1 MASASTHSSATS
13 SRSWLGSRRW
23 APYPGEL
30 SVSVKYPNFIVA
42 SSLRPLS
49 AQIGV
54 RRQGHEGLG
63 APLPELR
70 GVGKGGHGQIL
81 DGATSL
87 LHLQDVDRVDD
98 VLEGVEA
105 HPAARSVELH
115 GLQRGEE
122 RGLILDVPLHGLERS
137 RDGLRAHVA
146 LLGHVDGRAL
156 VLRGVRLHAA
166 LVLAR
171 VHGGNS
177 VNDADDPHGGLADL
191 GQHVALGE
199 ALADERDLALQ
210 AVLLVLLHEADRVD
224 AGEERRHHVGI
235 APDLAEER
243 REIRDRKSTRLNS
256 SHTVIS
262 YAVFC
267 LKKKKITSPRRS
279 IPDRRSQR

>member
-49 AQIGV
+49 PQLGV
-54 RRQGHEGLG
+54 RRQGHERLW

-70 GVGKGGHGQIL
+70 GVGKRGDRQIL
-81 DGATSL
+81 DGAASL

-105 HPAARSVELH
+105 YPAARAVELH

-122 RGLILDVPLHGLERS
+122 RGLILDVALHGLERS
-137 RDGLRAHVA
+137 RDGLGTHVA
-146 LLGHVDGRAL
+146 LLGHVDGRTL
-156 VLRGVRLHAA
+156 VLRGVRLHEA
-166 LVLAR
+166 LVLRR
-171 VHGGNS
+171 VHGGDP
-177 VNDADDPHGGLADL
+177 VDGADDPHGGLADL

-210 AVLLVLLHEADRVD
+210 AVLLVLLHETDRVE
-224 AGEERRHHVGI
+224 AGGESRQPVSIG
-235 APDLAEER
+235 PD
-243 REIRDRKSTRLNS
+243 
-256 SHTVIS
+256 
-262 YAVFC
+262 
-267 LKKKKITSPRRS
+267 
-279 IPDRRSQR
+279 

>member
-49 AQIGV
+49 AQLGV

-70 GVGKGGHGQIL
+70 GVGKGSDGQI
-81 DGATSL
+81 
-87 LHLQDVDRVDD
+87 
-98 VLEGVEA
+98 LEGVEA

-137 RDGLRAHVA
+137 SDGLRAHVA
-146 LLGHVDGRAL
+146 LLG
-156 VLRGVRLHAA
+156 
-166 LVLAR
+166 
-171 VHGGNS
+171 
-177 VNDADDPHGGLADL
+177 
-191 GQHVALGE
+191 
-199 ALADERDLALQ
+199 
-210 AVLLVLLHEADRVD
+210 
-224 AGEERRHHVGI
+224 
-235 APDLAEER
+235 
-243 REIRDRKSTRLNS
+243 
-256 SHTVIS
+256 
-262 YAVFC
+262 
-267 LKKKKITSPRRS
+267 
-279 IPDRRSQR
+279 

>member
-49 AQIGV
+49 AQ
-54 RRQGHEGLG
+54 
-63 APLPELR
+63 
-70 GVGKGGHGQIL
+70 
-81 DGATSL
+81 
-87 LHLQDVDRVDD
+87 
-98 VLEGVEA
+98 
-105 HPAARSVELH
+105 
-115 GLQRGEE
+115 
-122 RGLILDVPLHGLERS
+122 
-137 RDGLRAHVA
+137 
-146 LLGHVDGRAL
+146 
-156 VLRGVRLHAA
+156 RGVRLHEA
-166 LVLAR
+166 LVLRR
-171 VHGGNS
+171 VHGGNP
-177 VNDADDPHGGLADL
+177 VNGADDPHGGLADL

-243 REIRDRKSTRLNS
+243 REIRIAERRVDLLDHLTTRLGER
-256 SHTVIS
+256 
-262 YAVFC
+262 
-267 LKKKKITSPRRS
+267 PRDAAHVLVRGDEVGAHQDHLS
-279 IPDRRSQR
+279 IALLVR